1 MPIVN
6 LTRRSTLANSI
17 EIANTPLK
25 RMRGLLGRDS
35 LDSQAALVIPHC
47 QSIHMFFM
55 KFAIDV
61 IFVDSKNQVVGL
73 SPRIKPFMLSPVF
86 WKSACAIELPAGTI
100 ESTKTQVGDQIK
112 IWVSSTD

>member
-6 LTRRSTLANSI
+6 LTRSTTLANSV
-17 EIANTPLK
+17 EMADTPRK
-25 RMRGLLGRDS
+25 RMRGLLGRES
-35 LDSQAALVIPHC
+35 MKEGNSLVITQC

-61 IFVDSKNQVVGL
+61 VFIDGNKKVVGL
-73 SPRIKPFMLSPVF
+73 SKKIKPFMLSPIF

-100 ESTKTQVGDQIK
+100 ESTGTQVGDSIK
-112 IWVSSTD
+112 IF